1 MIETEM
7 KSEDTL
13 EIKKIEEKKRL
24 SVNLS
29 DKAHHLVGIPA
40 FSFGVFLIIAL
51 VLAVAPIIACHA
63 MEEGPFVPWDFNKN
77 TKEDIA
83 RNEEVPSVLGSLLIQ
98 SVKTYQRYISPVKAG
113 SCPMYPSCS
122 AYSIEAIRK
131 HGALIGFAMTA
142 DRLIHENN
150 EMDDAPLIM
159 KGGALKYFDPVS
171 NNDFWWY
178 K

>member
-1 MIETEM
+1 M
-7 KSEDTL
+7 
-13 EIKKIEEKKRL
+13 
-24 SVNLS
+24 NLS
-29 DKAHHLVGIPA
+29 DKAHHLFGIPA
-40 FSFGVFLIIAL
+40 SSFVAFLIIFL
-51 VLAVAPIIACHA
+51 VLFAAPVIPCHA
-63 MEEGPFVPWDFNKN
+63 IEEDPFVPWDFNKN
-77 TKEDIA
+77 TKVDEA
-83 RNEEVPSVLGSLLIQ
+83 RNEEVPSVLGYLLIQ
-98 SVKTYQRYISPVKAG
+98 SVKVYQRYISPVKAG

-122 AYSIEAIRK
+122 AYSIEAIKK
-131 HGALIGFAMTA
+131 HGALVGFVMTA